1 MAVQGPLRVNQ
12 LFTCDDHNMKN
23 ILVLPGDGVGQEVT
37 AAAESVL
44 LLISRLARLDFKFTH
59 ALVGGA
65 CYDKTGEFITDETMA
80 LARGSEA
87 ILFGAEGGPKWD
99 SLELTGPPE
108 RRSGLTRLRR
118 ELELFANLRPIR
130 PFRSLLEHSS
140 LKPEVIR
147 DADFII
153 VRELCG
159 GIYFGQPRGIDR
171 KANGE
176 LRGYDTLEYTEGE
189 IERIAR
195 VAFELARSRHRKV
208 SSVDKSNVL
217 ESGILWRKTVAR
229 LGAENYPD
237 VTLEHL
243 FIDNAAMQ
251 VVRRPSQF
259 DVIVTENLFGDI
271 LSDGAAMAAGSLGM
285 LPSAS
290 LSARRSDSHRL
301 GLYEP
306 VHGSAPD
313 IAGKDIANPLGAI
326 LSVGLM
332 LTYSFERPDL
342 TAAVEEAVASALE
355 SGVRPRDLGGNA
367 STNETTAAVVSAIAA
382 KLA

>member
-1 MAVQGPLRVNQ
+1 MTR
-12 LFTCDDHNMKN
+12 
-23 ILVLPGDGVGQEVT
+23 ILVLPGDGIGQEVT
-37 AAAESVL
+37 AAAEAVL
-44 LLISRLARLDFKFTH
+44 RLVSRLAHLDDWEFTH

-65 CYDKTGEFITDETMA
+65 CYDETGEFITKETMT
-80 LARGSEA
+80 LAQHSDA

-108 RRSGLTRLRR
+108 SRSGLTRLRR

-130 PFRSLLEHSS
+130 PFPSLLVHSS

-147 DADFII
+147 DVDLII

-171 KANGE
+171 KPNGE
-176 LRGYDTLEYTEGE
+176 LRGYDTLEYTERE

-195 VAFELARSRHRKV
+195 VAFELARSRCRKV
-208 SSVDKSNVL
+208 TSVDKSNVL
-217 ESGILWRKTVAR
+217 ESGILWRKTIAR
-229 LGAENYPD
+229 LGAEDYPD
-237 VTLEHL
+237 VALEHL

-251 VVRRPSQF
+251 VVRRPGQF

-271 LSDGAAMAAGSLGM
+271 LSDGAAMVAGSLGM

-290 LSARRSDSHRL
+290 LSAKRPDGRRL

-313 IAGKDIANPLGAI
+313 IAGKGVANPLGAI
-326 LSVGLM
+326 LSVALM
-332 LTYSFERPDL
+332 LTHSFARPDL
-342 TAAVEEAVASALE
+342 TATVEEAVAFALE
-355 SGVRPRDLGGNA
+355 NGVHPQDLGGNA
-367 STNETTAAVVSAIAA
+367 STSETTAAVLAAITAGMT
-382 KLA
+382 